1 MIKLR
6 HLTLKDSKDYW
17 LAHDKVAEKNFN
29 SIPQTLLQAKKE
41 VSQHIKQYSLSVK
54 KRVSECFAIEYNGEF
69 AGWINLHDISYE
81 HKAMTGSLVA
91 PRFRKNGVGTKAH
104 KLLLKHAFKT
114 YKLKRISG
122 RLRAF
127 NKASGRMLEKS
138 GYKFE
143 GRHKKDYKKNGKYY
157 DHLIYAITK

>member
-6 HLTLKDSKDYW
+6 HLTIEDSKDYW
-17 LAHDKVAEKNFN
+17 LAHDKISEKNFN
-29 SIPQTLLQAKKE
+29 SIPKNIQQARKE
-41 VSQHIKQYSLSVK
+41 VNKHIKHYSVPVN
-54 KRVSECFAIEYNGEF
+54 KREEECFAIEYNGEF
-69 AGWINLHDISYE
+69 AGWINIHDISYE
-81 HKAMTGSLVA
+81 HKAVTGSLVA
-91 PRFRKNGVGTKAH
+91 PHFRKKGVGTKAH
-104 KLLLKHAFKT
+104 KILIKHAFKK

-143 GRHKKDYKKNGKYY
+143 GRNVKDYKRNGRYY
-157 DHLIYAITK
+157 DHLVSAITR